1 MANSTPEL
9 WVVEGGTSNRLCHPI
24 PEEGEVKEMR
34 LPPQERVVE
43 LAARGQGSAPGDFY
57 DWTKETFGIRPDP
70 QQSSALTSSCHLQCS

>member
-1 MANSTPEL
+1 MANSTPEFQ
-9 WVVEGGTSNRLCHPI
+9 VVIGGTSNKLPAPSPMI
-24 PEEGEVKEMR
+24 EEGEVKEMR

-70 QQSSALTSSCHLQCS
+70 QQRSL